1 MRAIIPLAASLF
13 AAFPA
18 MCQTVYTPN
27 PYAPA
32 PATPPG
38 VYNVPPGTT
47 YVAPP
52 AYQQTPPTYQQQ
64 PGAMTYNG
72 PASSDTVAPTGAPVR
87 TQLDPDN
94 CGTPDEPKACP
105 PMPRQPLHH
114 YR

>member
-1 MRAIIPLAASLF
+1 MRVIIPLTASLF
-13 AAFPA
+13 AAVPA
-18 MCQTVYTPN
+18 VCQTVYTP
-27 PYAPA
+27 PPTAPA

-47 YVAPP
+47 YVRPP

-72 PASSDTVAPTGAPVR
+72 PASPDTVAPTGAPAR

-105 PMPRQPLHH
+105 PMPRRPLRH